1 MLRIGHHTSLKLLKI
16 SLSGYFFQAGAP
28 LKLSAILCHTAQH
41 IKDGQKHYSVT
52 DLQRGD
58 MKGCGCTAVGL
69 PGLEHPQEGRA
80 APGQPP
86 HYLHRAAAAAPPLF
100 AKEQLTSVK
109 YLSNP
114 CSEESPLQSGFVEAV
129 DSLGVASAPLCF
141 TLTQQYHLE
150 KGRPATAAPG
160 HGWGGQ
166 SQILSLFLV
175 L

>member
-1 MLRIGHHTSLKLLKI
+1 
-16 SLSGYFFQAGAP
+16 
-28 LKLSAILCHTAQH
+28 
-41 IKDGQKHYSVT
+41 
-52 DLQRGD
+52 

-109 YLSNP
+109 YLANP

-129 DSLGVASAPLCF
+129 DGLGVGSAPLCF

-160 HGWGGQ
+160 HGWGGA
-166 SQILSLFLV
+166 IPDPLRLPRALNWG
-175 L
+175 LGK